1 MSTSS
6 AELSRPKPRLRGV
19 SHLWATV
26 AAIVAG
32 AVLVAL
38 ASSGRAR
45 LAGTVYSVSLA
56 TMFGVS
62 ALYHVPTWS
71 PGVRQWLRRL
81 DHASIFLFIAG
92 SYTPFCLL
100 ALRQGE
106 VLLGLAWL
114 GAGLGILQ
122 ALFWIGAPRVLSASI
137 YLALGWMVVPYLST
151 LTRAIGGSG
160 VALVGA
166 GGVCFTVGAVIY
178 TMRRP
183 DPLPATFGYHEIFHA
198 LVIAGCVLQGCVVAR
213 LIMQP

>member
-1 MSTSS
+1 MSAPSS
-6 AELSRPKPRLRGV
+6 EIGRVKPRLRGV
-19 SHLWATV
+19 SHLWAAV
-26 AAIVAG
+26 AAVVAG
-32 AVLVAL
+32 ALLIAL

-45 LAGTVYSVSLA
+45 LASAVYSVSLA

-100 ALRQGE
+100 ALPQGD
-106 VLLGLAWL
+106 VLLALAWL

-122 ALFWIGAPRVLSASI
+122 ALLWIGAPRVFSASI

-166 GGVCFTVGAVIY
+166 GGLCFTVGAVIY
-178 TMRRP
+178 MMRRP
-183 DPLPATFGYHEIFHA
+183 DPLPTTFGYHEIFHA
-198 LVIAGCVLQGCVVAR
+198 LVIAGCALQGVVVTR
-213 LIMQP
+213 LVVGA